1 MHISYVPGNIVG
13 TFLIYPCN
21 NSIRGLLVL
30 SSHYGK
36 GSVSDLCKVMQAVI
50 GMATFW
56 LQSEYPYPPLG
67 CFKVDTDKVLVSRMT
82 LKVGMAKPDKA
93 MRNHQNL
100 IEYHFNIFMTYKV
113 LSDMKHMKKCRI
125 LSYSKILELD
135 ERIFKILRAKEIQNS
150 NR

>member
-1 MHISYVPGNIVG
+1 
-13 TFLIYPCN
+13 
-21 NSIRGLLVL
+21 
-30 SSHYGK
+30 
-36 GSVSDLCKVMQAVI
+36 
-50 GMATFW
+50 
-56 LQSEYPYPPLG
+56 
-67 CFKVDTDKVLVSRMT
+67 MT